1 MIVKV
6 IVDCKMEVEM
16 WLSECCGAE
25 PDYRFEVSGDLVGT
39 PVGICSYCME
49 NTGFEVYDEEDE
61 L

>member
-1 MIVKV
+1 MLV
-6 IVDCKMEVEM
+6 
-16 WLSECCGAE
+16 SECCGAE

-61 L
+61 